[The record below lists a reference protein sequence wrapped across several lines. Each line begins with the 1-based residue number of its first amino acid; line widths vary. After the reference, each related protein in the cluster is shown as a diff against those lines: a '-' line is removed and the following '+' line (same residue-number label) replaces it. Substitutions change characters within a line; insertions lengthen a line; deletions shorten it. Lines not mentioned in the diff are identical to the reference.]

1 MDSREDKS
9 FQDKTE
15 DATEEKRSQFREEGN
30 IANPREVV
38 SALTLILFTAYFY
51 FSINNILNSFH
62 LTFERSWKGFP
73 GYFVDYS
80 SLLKVVYYAVSPIF
94 PHLFFIIFICSIFP
108 SLFGLLITRFNWSW
122 KKISVDLNRMNPSAG
137 FSKMF
142 SAAFIFESLKIVVKC
157 ATLSVLIFFI
167 LKSEI
172 SVSSENYFFN
182 KIDFMKELGK
192 SIFHLLFI
200 MCIAGVFLGAGDF
213 VYNYWKINSDM
224 KMTKQELKEEVKKH
238 EGDPLLKSQRKR
250 MARDIVMRKS
260 LQDVPKATFVLTNPE
275 HFSVAIKYLKG
286 MQAPIVIA
294 KGQDLIAFKIRE
306 IAKRHDI
313 IIVENKPLA
322 RTLYKTVKV
331 GQEVPPSLYQ
341 SIIEVIRYIYQ
352 MRGKKYFERS

>member
-1 MDSREDKS
+1 MENREEKS

-15 DATEEKRSQFREEGN
+15 EATEEKRSQFREEGN
-30 IANPREVV
+30 IANPREIV
-38 SALTLILFTAYFY
+38 AGITLIIFTTYFY
-51 FSINNILNSFH
+51 FSINNILGSFH

-80 SLLKVVYYAVSPIF
+80 SLLQVVYYSVSPVL
-94 PHLFFIIFICSIFP
+94 PHLFFILFICSIFP

-122 KKISVDLNRMNPSAG
+122 KKISLDFNRINPSSG
-137 FSKMF
+137 FARMF
-142 SAAFIFESLKIVVKC
+142 SSAFFFEALKIIIKC
-157 ATLSVLIFFI
+157 SVLSTIIF
-167 LKSEI
+167 LVVKSEI
-172 SVSSENYFFN
+172 FKSSEDYFFSN
-182 KIDFMKELGK
+182 IDFMKELGR

-200 MCIAGVFLGAGDF
+200 MCIAGIVLGLGDF
-213 VYNYWKINSDM
+213 VYNYWKIDNDM

-260 LQDVPKATFVLTNPE
+260 LRDVPKASFVLTNPE
-275 HFSVAIKYLKG
+275 HFSVAIRYIKG

-306 IAKRHDI
+306 IAKEHDI
-313 IIVENKPLA
+313 MIVENKPLA